1 METIVIDAYNLI
13 HKVSELDSLLDKD
26 QDACVDALIAKLQ
39 SGISS
44 RTKVLAVFDG
54 FGKNKSARN
63 IEIKFAKTSSGTDYG
78 NADKLIKSIIER
90 TRNKKLTTIVSSD
103 NEIKWFAKECGCKYQ
118 TSEDF
123 WKELKARR
131 KKTAGEDREKPEA
144 VTRGEVDYF
153 LKKFK

>member
-13 HKVSELDSLLDKD
+13 HKVPELDSLLDKE
-26 QDACVDALIAKLQ
+26 QDACVDALITKLQ
-39 SGISS
+39 SGINSK
-44 RTKVLAVFDG
+44 TKIIAVFDG
-54 FGKNKSARN
+54 FGKNKSVRN
-63 IEIKFAKTSSGTDYG
+63 VEIKFAKTSSGTDYG

-103 NEIKWFAKECGCKYQ
+103 NEIKWFARECGCKYQ
-118 TSEDF
+118 NSEDF
-123 WKELKARR
+123 WKELKSKRNKDR
-131 KKTAGEDREKPEA
+131 EDREKPEA